1 MNESSLVSFWV
12 GRHKTSVNSEST
24 ITVAILEDNPKVLEE
39 TRQIFDTTPGFR
51 CDHAGLSLQG
61 AVMHMADADPDVVI
75 LEVQFQEGSG
85 LAALADIR
93 KARLHQGVVVHT
105 IVDSGDEILLAYLL
119 GASGYIL
126 KGDGRTGILDA
137 VRIVADGGA
146 IFSPRIAWTFRQISL
161 GAGPVDWILD
171 LTAAEMEVLDLLTQG
186 LTAKEIG
193 ARRDTSVG
201 TINKQCE
208 AIRLKAASRSIRH
221 VVTQVAHRKPI
232 TILLHYSTA
241 RREYGDPK
249 RN

>member
-1 MNESSLVSFWV
+1 MNRHLSAIGV
-12 GRHKTSVNSEST
+12 GGHKTAVPSEPT

-51 CDHAGLSLQG
+51 CVHAGLSLEH
-61 AVMHMADADPDVVI
+61 AAKHVADTDPDVAI
-75 LEVQFQEGSG
+75 LDVQFPEGNG
-85 LAALADIR
+85 LAALAEIR
-93 KARLHQGVVVHT
+93 KARPHQRIVMHT
-105 IVDSGDEILLAYLL
+105 IVDSGDEIVLAYLL

-221 VVTQVAHRKPI
+221 VVTQVGPWSR
-232 TILLHYSTA
+232 ILRLLGGLWGPGGSRPSA
-241 RREYGDPK
+241 VG
-249 RN
+249 

>member
-1 MNESSLVSFWV
+1 M
-12 GRHKTSVNSEST
+12 H
-24 ITVAILEDNPKVLEE
+24 VA
-39 TRQIFDTTPGFR
+39 
-51 CDHAGLSLQG
+51 A
-61 AVMHMADADPDVVI
+61 ADPEVLI
-75 LEVQFQEGSG
+75 LDVQFPEGSG
-85 LAALADIR
+85 LSALAEVR
-93 KARLHQGVVVHT
+93 KRRPHQRVVMHT
-105 IVDSGDEILLAYLL
+105 IVDSGDEIVLAYLL

-146 IFSPRIAWTFRQISL
+146 IFSPRIAWTFRQMTL

-171 LTAAEMEVLDLLTQG
+171 LTPAEMEVLDLLTQG

-221 VVTQVAHRKPI
+221 VVTRIGPWSR
-232 TILLHYSTA
+232 ILRLLGGLWGSGGSHPSA
-241 RREYGDPK
+241 AA
-249 RN
+249 